1 MKTRRKQCVY
11 HLSAIAAAILF
22 IGSSCTSVPDG
33 NPDNGERWYRMNRCN
48 GCHGEKGKGGK
59 APAIAGLSFS
69 YRQFIRK
76 IRKPDSAIM
85 PAFSSNL
92 LSDAD
97 AADIYLWLQDQ

>member
-1 MKTRRKQCVY
+1 MKTVSKQCVY
-11 HLSAIAAAILF
+11 HLLTIAAAILF
-22 IGSSCTSVPDG
+22 IGSACTSVPEG

-59 APAIAGLSFS
+59 APGIAGLSLS

-76 IRKPDSAIM
+76 FRKPDSAIM
-85 PAFSSNL
+85 PAFSANL

-97 AADIYLWLQDQ
+97 VADIYLWLQDQ